1 MKRLISGLIVLVMLC
16 AFVTIPTSAA
26 GNGSLSMSS
35 ASGYRG
41 DTVTLSVYLNSNP
54 GLVTMTIRVSYD
66 TSALQLTNVSNSG
79 LLVGAQLNTSYGS
92 PYTISWVDGATTV
105 NNMATGT
112 IATFT
117 FKILD
122 TAVIGSSAVSLQFI
136 DSYDTDYNENSFSAS
151 SAKVTVNCDHDYGDW
166 EKLDNT
172 VHSKSCSIC
181 TDSLWEAHKWNNGT
195 VYKAASCKEEGIMT
209 YTCTVC
215 SASKTESIPKTN
227 DHVFGN
233 LTAVDAANHKD
244 TCSVCQ
250 KEITEAH
257 SWDNGKVTKPATC
270 KEEGEKTIT
279 CTGCEYSKTEKID
292 KTPNHCYGAWQKI
305 DENTHKHTC
314 SVCSKEETANHS
326 WNSGSVTKKATCK
339 EEGEKTYTCTDCNAT
354 KVETIPVTTTH
365 TWGKWTKVDAD
376 THKRICSVCE
386 KEENGNHSY
395 KTSWSKDR
403 NNHWH
408 ECSVCGDKKDEAKH
422 TPGAEATETKAQTC
436 TVCGYIIKAAL
447 GHKHDYATTWT
458 TDDAGHWYAC
468 SGCAEKGS
476 YADHDFENAC
486 DKDCSVCGYTRETE
500 HKFSEA
506 WTTDANNHWH
516 ECTGCGLKQDEA
528 AHEPGPEATDTTA
541 QTCTICGYKIAPALG
556 EPETQVPTV
565 QEDDPAADNGGYFPW
580 WIVLAAVAV
589 LGVGVVVVVAIKK
602 KKG

>member
-1 MKRLISGLIVLVMLC
+1 MKKIISVICLLMVLAML
-16 AFVTIPTSAA
+16 AVPALAVS
-26 GNGSLSMSS
+26 GSVSLSASS
-35 ASGYRG
+35 KTLYRG
-41 DTVTLSVYLNSNP
+41 DTFTVTANLSSSDAIALGTVALNFDSNVFELTGGSCHVSGVSLGQVIP
-54 GLVTMTIRVSYD
+54 GQKVGTFMFSGDPQVVSGKIFTFNFKVKD
-66 TSALQLTNVSNSG
+66 NAPIGN
-79 LLVGAQLNTSYGS
+79 
-92 PYTISWVDGATTV
+92 YTISSSSSIGVS
-105 NNMATGT
+105 TGEG
-112 IATFT
+112 ISS
-117 FKILD
+117 
-122 TAVIGSSAVSLQFI
+122 GSVS
-136 DSYDTDYNENSFSAS
+136 
-151 SAKVTVNCDHDYGDW
+151 VTVTCDHTYGAWSENDSVH
-166 EKLDNT
+166 EQTCSKCGNVNT
-172 VHSKSCSIC
+172 ES
-181 TDSLWEAHKWNNGT
+181 HKWNNGT
-195 VYKAASCKEEGIMT
+195 VSKAASCKEEGIMT

-270 KEEGEKTIT
+270 KEEGVKTIT

-292 KTPNHCYGAWQKI
+292 KTPNHSYGAWQKI
-305 DENTHKHTC
+305 DEN
-314 SVCSKEETANHS
+314 
-326 WNSGSVTKKATCK
+326 
-339 EEGEKTYTCTDCNAT
+339 
-354 KVETIPVTTTH
+354 
-365 TWGKWTKVDAD
+365 

-386 KEENGNHSY
+386 KEENGSHSY

-458 TDDAGHWYAC
+458 TDDAGHWHAC
-468 SGCAEKGS
+468 SGCAEKDS

-541 QTCTICGYKIAPALG
+541 QTCTICGYEIAPALG
-556 EPETQVPTV
+556 ESATEVPTV
-565 QEDDPAADNGGYFPW
+565 QEDPAADNGADFLW
-580 WIVLAAVAV
+580 WIVLAVVAV
-589 LGVGVVVVVAIKK
+589 LGIGAIVVVAIKK

>member
-16 AFVTIPTSAA
+16 AFVTVPTAAA

-122 TAVIGSSAVSLQFI
+122 TAVIGSSTVSLQFI

-181 TDSLWEAHKWNNGT
+181 ADSLWEAHKWNNGT
-195 VYKAASCKEEGIMT
+195 VSKAASCKEEGIMT

-215 SASKTESIPKTN
+215 SASKTESISKTN

-270 KEEGEKTIT
+270 KEEGVKTIT

-292 KTPNHCYGAWQKI
+292 KTPNHSYGAWQKI
-305 DENTHKHTC
+305 DEN
-314 SVCSKEETANHS
+314 
-326 WNSGSVTKKATCK
+326 
-339 EEGEKTYTCTDCNAT
+339 
-354 KVETIPVTTTH
+354 
-365 TWGKWTKVDAD
+365 

-386 KEENGNHSY
+386 KEENGSHSY

-422 TPGAEATETKAQTC
+422 TPGTEATETKAQTC

-468 SGCAEKGS
+468 SGCAEKDS

-528 AHEPGPEATDTTA
+528 AHEPGPEATDATA
-541 QTCTICGYKIAPALG
+541 QTCTICGYEIAPALG
-556 EPETQVPTV
+556 ELATEAPTTNEEV
-565 QEDDPAADNGGYFPW
+565 SAADNGADFPW

-589 LGVGVVVVVAIKK
+589 LGIGAIVVVVIKK

>member
-1 MKRLISGLIVLVMLC
+1 MKKIISVICLLMVLAML
-16 AFVTIPTSAA
+16 AVPALAVS
-26 GNGSLSMSS
+26 GSVSLGASS
-35 ASGYRG
+35 KTLYRG
-41 DTVTLSVYLNSNP
+41 DTFTVTASLSSSDAIALGTVALNFDSNVFELTGGSCHVSGVSLGQVIP
-54 GLVTMTIRVSYD
+54 GQKVGTFMFSGDPQVVSGKIFTFNFKVKD
-66 TSALQLTNVSNSG
+66 NAPIGN
-79 LLVGAQLNTSYGS
+79 
-92 PYTISWVDGATTV
+92 YTISSSSSIGVS
-105 NNMATGT
+105 TGEG
-112 IATFT
+112 ISS
-117 FKILD
+117 
-122 TAVIGSSAVSLQFI
+122 GSVS
-136 DSYDTDYNENSFSAS
+136 
-151 SAKVTVNCDHDYGDW
+151 VTVTCDHTYGAWSENDSVH
-166 EKLDNT
+166 EQTCSKCGNVNT
-172 VHSKSCSIC
+172 ES
-181 TDSLWEAHKWNNGT
+181 HKWNNGT
-195 VYKAASCKEEGIMT
+195 VSKAASCKEEGIMT

-215 SASKTESIPKTN
+215 SASKTEPISKTN

-270 KEEGEKTIT
+270 KEEGVKTIT
-279 CTGCEYSKTEKID
+279 CTGCKYSKTEKID
-292 KTPNHCYGAWQKI
+292 KTPNHSYGAWQKI

-339 EEGEKTYTCTDCNAT
+339 EEGEKTYTCTDCKAT

-386 KEENGNHSY
+386 KEENGSHSY
-395 KTSWSKDR
+395 KTSWSNDR

-468 SGCAEKGS
+468 SGCAEKDS

-528 AHEPGPEATDTTA
+528 AHEPGPEATDATA
-541 QTCTICGYKIAPALG
+541 QTCTICGYEIAPALG
-556 EPETQVPTV
+556 ELATEAPTTNEEV
-565 QEDDPAADNGGYFPW
+565 SAADNGGDFPW

-589 LGVGVVVVVAIKK
+589 LGVGAIVVVAIKK